1 MKKRVGAF
9 SRLLVLPLALL
20 LAAGCPLHKA
30 TYVLRRSGQDWLRM
44 GSDPNGEMILRF
56 TFGMREQSIALSQVV
71 DRIRIER
78 LDSRRDPMDPRS
90 DHAPAFIRIEGLAR
104 IAGTPDGEWRLA
116 WCTRH

>member
-1 MKKRVGAF
+1 MKERVGTL
-9 SRLLVLPLALL
+9 SRLLALPLALL
-20 LAAGCPLHKA
+20 LAAGCPLDRS

-56 TFGMREQSIALSQVV
+56 TLGMQEKSIALPQVV

-78 LDSRRDPMDPRS
+78 LDERRKPMDPRS
-90 DHAPAFIRIEGLAR
+90 DEGPAFIRIEGLAR
-104 IAGTPDGEWRLA
+104 IAGIPDGEWRLA